1 MNQLSLDV
9 FHGVIRQDLTR
20 RQQQVFDGLVKGP
33 STSEGLEKR
42 IGLKEKSITPRIL
55 ELRKR
60 NLVKKMYEEQNSS
73 GHYAN
78 VWGINYEKV

>member
-20 RQQQVFDGLVKGP
+20 RQQQVFDGLVPGP

-42 IGLKEKSITPRIL
+42 TGLKEKSITPRIL
-55 ELRKR
+55 ELRKM
-60 NLVKKMYEEQNSS
+60 NLVKKMYEEKNSS
-73 GHYAN
+73 GNYCN
-78 VWGINYEKV
+78 VWGVNYEKV